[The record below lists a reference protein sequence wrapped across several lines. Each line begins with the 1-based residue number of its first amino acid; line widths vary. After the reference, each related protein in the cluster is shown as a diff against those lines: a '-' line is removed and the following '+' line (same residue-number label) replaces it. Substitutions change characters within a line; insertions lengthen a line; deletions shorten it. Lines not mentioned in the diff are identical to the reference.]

1 VLEPLQRKETPFLR
15 QVSDAA
21 KMAQE
26 IGAGCTVLADF
37 WHMTW
42 EEANDRAAMLSAG
55 SLLTHV
61 HIASRRN
68 RKIPGSDGVADNYEL
83 GFRGLKE
90 IGYNGAVSLEAG
102 WVPKGKDAKGK
113 VIFPDLAERHVILT
127 KMCEL
132 LRRQW
137 EEA

>member
-1 VLEPLQRKETPFLR
+1 MR

-21 KMAQE
+21 KIAQE
-26 IGAGCTVLADF
+26 IGDGCTVLADF

-55 SLLTHV
+55 SLLSHV
-61 HIASRRN
+61 HIASRKN

-90 IGYNGAVSLEAG
+90 IGYSGAVSLEAG
-102 WVPKGKDAKGK
+102 WVPKGKDARGK
-113 VIFPDLAERHVILT
+113 PILPDLAERHAILT
-127 KMCEL
+127 KMCDL

>member
-1 VLEPLQRKETPFLR
+1 MR

-21 KMAQE
+21 KIAQE

-55 SLLTHV
+55 PLLTHV
-61 HIASRRN
+61 HIASRKT
-68 RKIPGSDGVADNYEL
+68 RKIPGSDGAADDYRL

-90 IGYNGAVSLEAG
+90 IGYKGAVSLEAG
-102 WVPKGKDAKGK
+102 WMPKGKNANGK
-113 VIFPDLAERHVILT
+113 PILPDLAERHVILT

-137 EEA
+137 AEA

>member
-1 VLEPLQRKETPFLR
+1 VEGQGEGVALIAGHALEGGLLIHSLSVYRVFSNFAKNLQNVRKDSLII
-15 QVSDAA
+15 AA
-21 KMAQE
+21 LLHDLCKVNFYTKE
-26 IGAGCTVLADF
+26 I
-37 WHMTW
+37 
-42 EEANDRAAMLSAG
+42 
-55 SLLTHV
+55 
-61 HIASRRN
+61 RN

-102 WVPKGKDAKGK
+102 WVPKGTDAKGK
-113 VIFPDLAERHVILT
+113 AILPDMAERHVILT